1 MRAIGLSIVISPQLT
16 VQCHQKKT
24 APCNMRRGCATT
36 DGRFAY
42 FTPWLSASVYRYKR
56 KTDKWKELPSCH
68 YQDSGLVIIDKELTA
83 HAVGGYDQ
91 FRTNKL
97 LTLRQGKWI
106 EEYPP
111 MKSARSSP
119 AVVCTSDGEYLIVIG
134 GYVGGGRW
142 TSVVELFQVKSRSW
156 HKLTDLPIHLEFPS
170 ATICGFLVH
179 VIGDDDKGYTF
190 SLQVPPSSDKLIP
203 LQIPTIIQPLPPLPV
218 THSTAATLCGQLVL
232 IGGEGS
238 LSEVNSIYQL
248 VDGQWGEIGSMAN
261 GRSYCLVASPSPD
274 VIIIVGGWGA
284 KDCVEEFIAV

>member
-1 MRAIGLSIVISPQLT
+1 MQQLMVVLHTSPHGSPPQSTDTKGRQTNGRNFLHVITRTL
-16 VQCHQKKT
+16 
-24 APCNMRRGCATT
+24 
-36 DGRFAY
+36 
-42 FTPWLSASVYRYKR
+42 
-56 KTDKWKELPSCH
+56 
-68 YQDSGLVIIDKELTA
+68 GLVIIDKELT
-83 HAVGGYDQ
+83 AVGGYDQ

-156 HKLTDLPIHLEFPS
+156 YKLTDLPIRLEFPS
-170 ATICGFLVH
+170 ATICSFLVH
-179 VIGDDDKGYTF
+179 VIGGDDKGYTF

-284 KDCVEEFIAV
+284 KDSVEEFIAV